1 MTNTTRPGA
10 ARARPGIDRTVAS
23 MDALNRDR
31 FESAATFEQ
40 YLESVMKNRE
50 LWRGVYER
58 VQLPED
64 TIEEARRV
72 PGSWHLVALSEDWCG
87 DAVNT
92 LPVIA
97 RLAAEAGWD
106 MRVMGRDDNLDIMD
120 AHLTNGRSRSIPIV
134 IVYDEQFRE
143 VGWWGPRPGE
153 IQSWVMSE
161 GLAMPS
167 PERYKVV
174 RRWYARDR
182 GRTTLTELLDLF
194 PRAA

>member
-1 MTNTTRPGA
+1 MNT
-10 ARARPGIDRTVAS
+10 
-23 MDALNRDR
+23 LNRDR

-40 YLESVMKNRE
+40 YLESVVKNRE
-50 LWRGVYER
+50 LWHGVYER
-58 VQLPED
+58 AQLPED
-64 TIEEARRV
+64 VLEDARRV

-92 LPVIA
+92 LPIIA

-106 MRVMGRDDNLDIMD
+106 MRVLGRDDNLDLMD
-120 AHLTNGRSRSIPIV
+120 AHLTNGRSRSIPVV
-134 IVYDEQFRE
+134 IVYDEEFRE

-194 PRAA
+194 PSAA